1 MRSSDWCPVESVL
14 RSEVWFSIVPFD
26 VAESFF
32 SQAWGQALADALST
46 PQAKTTVF
54 SSSGIIHP
62 LESAAFT
69 VLFVSGRSRSSMSS
83 LLMIGSPRRGLCG
96 VGIVPLRLNGPYQ

>member
-1 MRSSDWCPVESVL
+1 MRSSNWCPVESVL

-46 PQAKTTVF
+46 PQAKTSEF
-54 SSSGIIHP
+54 SSSGNNP
-62 LESAAFT
+62 S
-69 VLFVSGRSRSSMSS
+69 
-83 LLMIGSPRRGLCG
+83 IGECCFHCPFREW
-96 VGIVPLRLNGPYQ
+96 QE